1 MDDQHHVTLRDFFEE
16 KFRALSAQNDQI
28 IELQKLTNGRVRAAE
43 KAIAVLSWAYGL
55 GVVVLGW
62 LVIETVKR

>member
-1 MDDQHHVTLRDFFEE
+1 MTDPQHVSLRDFFDE
-16 KFRALSAQNDQI
+16 KFKALDEKATEI

-55 GVVVLGW
+55 GAAVLAW
-62 LVIETVKR
+62 LVVHSVKS

>member
-1 MDDQHHVTLRDFFEE
+1 MSEQVSLRDFFDE
-16 KFRALSAQNDQI
+16 KFNALNDKAEQI

-55 GVVVLGW
+55 GVAVIGW
-62 LVIETVKR
+62 LVIR

>member
-1 MDDQHHVTLRDFFEE
+1 MDPQHVSLREFFDE
-16 KFRALSAQNDQI
+16 KFRALDEKATEI

-55 GVVVLGW
+55 GAAVLAW
-62 LVIETVKR
+62 LAVHAVKS